1 IFNNVDPL
9 RDIAVSDQLM
19 IIVATIKASLG
30 RHLRPWPDAL
40 VSREDIKLRVDA
52 RLDELGISHLFE
64 K

>member
-1 IFNNVDPL
+1 
-9 RDIAVSDQLM
+9 M
-19 IIVATIKASLG
+19 
-30 RHLRPWPDAL
+30 HLRPWPDAL